1 MRTLNNLV
9 PAILLAL
16 ALNASARAQATPT
29 PTPTP
34 LPNTDIY
41 VADLSSAAGVPKLGA
56 ARRVTTWEGYDNQPS
71 FTPEGDAIL
80 YTSIRADNQ
89 ADTYRHRLADNSTVR
104 LTETAEAEYSPTV
117 TPDGKFFSVIRV
129 EKDKDATQRLW
140 KFPLA
145 GGQVATLILERFK
158 PVGYHVWADDRT
170 LGLFIL
176 GRPATLQVVDARTG
190 VYGIVATNIGRSLQ
204 RVPGT
209 QKITYVHKQGEGD
222 WYIKEYDTRTHAKR
236 TLAKTLAGSEDFAWT
251 PDGTLLMA
259 RGAKLYALR
268 PGAAG
273 QDWREVADFS
283 SDGLSEITRLAVS
296 PRGDRLALVA
306 RGENARRAEGSRRRP
321 RPPARPSVRSSADN
335 ARSL

>member
-1 MRTLNNLV
+1 MRTLKNFF
-9 PAILLAL
+9 LAML
-16 ALNASARAQATPT
+16 FAGALNASARAQATPT

-41 VADLSSAAGVPKLGA
+41 VADISNASGAPKLGA

-71 FTPEGDAIL
+71 FTPEGADLL
-80 YTSIRADNQ
+80 YTSVRADGQ
-89 ADTYRHRLADNSTVR
+89 ADIYRHRLADNSTAR
-104 LTETAEAEYSPTV
+104 LTETPEAEYSPTV
-117 TPDGKFFSVIRV
+117 TPDGKFFSVVRV
-129 EKDKDATQRLW
+129 EGDREATQRLW

-145 GGQVATLILERFK
+145 GGQVATLVLERFK
-158 PVGYHVWADDRT
+158 PVGYHVWADART

-176 GRPATLQVVDARTG
+176 GRPHTLQVVDTRTG
-190 VYGIVATNIGRSLQ
+190 EYGVIATNVGRSLQ

-209 QKITYVHKQGEGD
+209 PKISYVHKQGEGE
-222 WYIKEYDTRTHAKR
+222 WHIKEYDTRTHAKR

-259 RGAKLYALR
+259 QGAKLYALR
-268 PGAAG
+268 PGAG

-283 SDGLSEITRLAVS
+283 ADGLSEITRLSVS

-306 RGENARRAEGSRRRP
+306 RP
-321 RPPARPSVRSSADN
+321 RDTR
-335 ARSL
+335 

>member
-1 MRTLNNLV
+1 MRTLNNSVL
-9 PAILLAL
+9 AILFAF
-16 ALNASARAQATPT
+16 ALNASAHAQATPT

-34 LPNTDIY
+34 PPNTDIF

-56 ARRVTTWEGYDNQPS
+56 ARRITTWEGYDNQPS
-71 FTPEGDAIL
+71 FTPEGTDIL

-89 ADTYRHRLADNSTVR
+89 ADIYRYRLADNSTMR
-104 LTETAEAEYSPTV
+104 LTETEEAEYSPTV
-117 TPDGKFFSVIRV
+117 TPDGKSFSVIRV
-129 EKDKDATQRLW
+129 ERDREATQRLW

-145 GGQVATLILERFK
+145 GAQTATLVLERFK
-158 PVGYHVWADDRT
+158 PVGYHVWADART

-176 GRPATLQVVDARTG
+176 GQPATLQVVDARTG

-209 QKITYVHKQGEGD
+209 QKITYVHKQGTDD
-222 WYIKEYDTRTHAKR
+222 WHIKEYDTRTHAKR
-236 TLAKTLAGSEDFAWT
+236 TLAKTLALSEDFAWT

-259 RGAKLYALR
+259 KGAKLYALR

-273 QDWREVADFS
+273 QDWREVADFT
-283 SDGLSEITRLAVS
+283 SDGLSEITRLSVS

-306 RGENARRAEGSRRRP
+306 RP
-321 RPPARPSVRSSADN
+321 RDTR
-335 ARSL
+335 

>member
-1 MRTLNNLV
+1 MRTLNNSAL
-9 PAILLAL
+9 AILFAL
-16 ALNASARAQATPT
+16 AVCASARAQATPT

-41 VADLSSAAGVPKLGA
+41 VADLSNASGAPKPGA

-71 FTPEGDAIL
+71 FTPEGADLL
-80 YTSIRADNQ
+80 YTSIRADGQ
-89 ADTYRHRLADNSTVR
+89 ADIYRYRLADNSTAR

-129 EKDKDATQRLW
+129 EGDREATQRLW

-145 GGQVATLILERFK
+145 GGQAATLVLERFK
-158 PVGYHVWADDRT
+158 PVGYHVWADERT

-176 GRPATLQVVDARTG
+176 GRPHTLQVVDARTG
-190 VYGIVATNIGRSLQ
+190 EYGIIATNVGRSLQ

-209 QKITYVHKQGEGD
+209 QKIAYVHKQGAAD
-222 WYIKEYDTRTHAKR
+222 WLIKEYDTRTHAKR

-259 RGAKLYALR
+259 QGAKLYALR
-268 PGAAG
+268 PGAG

-283 SDGLSEITRLAVS
+283 ADGLSEITRLSVS

-306 RGENARRAEGSRRRP
+306 RP
-321 RPPARPSVRSSADN
+321 RDTR
-335 ARSL
+335 

>member
-1 MRTLNNLV
+1 MQTLNHFVL
-9 PAILLAL
+9 AILSAL
-16 ALNASARAQATPT
+16 VLNASARAQATPT

-34 LPNTDIY
+34 LPNTDIF
-41 VADLSSAAGVPKLGA
+41 VADLSNASGAPKLGP
-56 ARRVTTWEGYDNQPS
+56 ARRVTNWEGYDNQPS
-71 FTPEGDAIL
+71 FTPDGADIL

-89 ADTYRHRLADNSTVR
+89 ADTYRHRLADNSTAR

-117 TPDGKFFSVIRV
+117 TPDGKFFSVVRV
-129 EKDKDATQRLW
+129 ERDREATQRLW

-145 GGQVATLILERFK
+145 GGQVATLVLERFK

-176 GRPATLQVVDARTG
+176 GRPHTLQVVDARTG
-190 VYGIVATNIGRSLQ
+190 EYGIIATNIGRSLQ

-209 QKITYVHKQGEGD
+209 RKIAYVHKQGEGD
-222 WYIKEYDTRTHAKR
+222 WHIKEYDTRTHAKR

-259 RGAKLYALR
+259 QGAKLYALR
-268 PGAAG
+268 PGAG
-273 QDWREVADFS
+273 QDWREVADFT
-283 SDGLSEITRLAVS
+283 SDGLSEITRLSVS

-306 RGENARRAEGSRRRP
+306 RP
-321 RPPARPSVRSSADN
+321 RDTR
-335 ARSL
+335 